1 MSTEAMREAS
11 SESIQADRDTL
22 RTLLVVS
29 LTLVACYFLAMFFCR
44 VPDGVQMALALE
56 EEMASDSVSG
66 IFAIAAIA
74 LLVTLVWAYVDL
86 WRYRRQ
92 GVTKLAA
99 VVFVPVLLLQTS
111 PACVLPLV
119 EYLGVISNV
128 VTGMILFH
136 CWTSPELF
144 DELETAAAGAVT
156 APGVNASPSSAAGGS
171 ATASPAR

>member
-1 MSTEAMREAS
+1 MREAS

-29 LTLVACYFLAMFFCR
+29 LTLMTCYFLAMFFCR

-56 EEMASDSVSG
+56 EEMVSDSRSSLFAV
-66 IFAIAAIA
+66 IFLAALVAI
-74 LLVTLVWAYVDL
+74 VWAYVDL

-92 GVTKLAA
+92 GVTKVAALA
-99 VVFVPVLLLQTS
+99 FLPFFLLQPS
-111 PACVLPLV
+111 PTCSPPLV
-119 EYLGVISNV
+119 EYLISLGNI

-144 DELETAAAGAVT
+144 DEQETAAAGAGT

>member
-1 MSTEAMREAS
+1 
-11 SESIQADRDTL
+11 
-22 RTLLVVS
+22 
-29 LTLVACYFLAMFFCR
+29 
-44 VPDGVQMALALE
+44 MALALE

-66 IFAIAAIA
+66 IVAIAAIA

-144 DELETAAAGAVT
+144 DEQETAAAGAGT
-156 APGVNASPSSAAGGS
+156 APGVNASPSSAAGSS